1 MKSLFEIFKED
12 ISRPSIKWHHYFEVY
27 EKHLSKYRNQK
38 VRVLEIGVQDG
49 GSLQM
54 WKNYLGSD
62 SFIVGIDID
71 PYCKYEEEQIVVEI
85 GSQSDKVFLEQIVNQ
100 YGAFD
105 IIIDDGSHI
114 QDDIMT
120 SFSFLYPSLNPDGCY
135 IIEDLHTSYFKHFN
149 GGLNSK
155 NNVVSLI
162 SNYIHDLNTDYIKEP
177 HQKTLENVSS
187 ISFYDS
193 MIAIEKERFRDK
205 YVAFSSKNKVHYQLG
220 ASFIRKN
227 EYE

>member
-12 ISRPSIKWHHYFEVY
+12 ITRPSIKWYHYFEIY
-27 EKHLSKYRNQK
+27 EKHLSKYIHQNVK
-38 VRVLEIGVQDG
+38 VLEIGVQDG

-54 WKNYLGSD
+54 WKKYLGENSL
-62 SFIVGIDID
+62 IVGIDID
-71 PYCKYEEEQIVVEI
+71 PYCKYEEEQITVEI
-85 GSQSDKVFLEQIVNQ
+85 GSQSDKQFLEQIVNK
-100 YGAFD
+100 YGPFD

-114 QDDIMT
+114 QNDILT
-120 SFSFLYPSLNPDGCY
+120 SFFFLYPLLNSDGCY

-162 SNYIHDLNTDYIKEP
+162 SNYVHDMNSDYIKEP
-177 HQKTLENVSS
+177 YEKTLENISS

-193 MIAIEKERFRDK
+193 MIAIEKEKFKDK
-205 YVAFSSKNKVHYQLG
+205 YVVFSSENKIHYEL
-220 ASFIRKN
+220 AAKFIRKN

>member
-12 ISRPSIKWHHYFEVY
+12 IDRPSIKWYHYFEVY

-85 GSQSDKVFLEQIVNQ
+85 GSQSDEDFLEKIVNQ
-100 YGAFD
+100 YGPFD

-120 SFSFLYPSLNPDGCY
+120 SFSFLYPLLNPDGCY
-135 IIEDLHTSYFKHFN
+135 VIEDLHTSYFKHFN

-162 SNYIHDLNTDYIKEP
+162 SNYIHDINSDYIGGP
-177 HQKTLENVSS
+177 YQKTLNGVSS

-193 MIAIEKERFRDK
+193 MITIEKERFKDK
-205 YVAFSSKNKVHYQLG
+205 YVVFSSKNKIHYQLG
-220 ASFIRKN
+220 ETFIRKN